1 MKRLC
6 CFALSLLPLSAFAYP
21 IEVDPQLNGTEVS
34 YSTQDI
40 GRDMGA
46 ILLTN
51 LGGPG
56 GRVHGGVPQRSGDPE
71 SAQGRDPARAEQ
83 QLHRAIRPRHHQ
95 VADQADLQDREIE
108 RSLTERLGGAC
119 L

>member
-6 CFALSLLPLSAFAYP
+6 CFALSLLPLSAFPYP

-51 LGGPG
+51 LG
-56 GRVHGGVPQRSGDPE
+56 
-71 SAQGRDPARAEQ
+71 
-83 QLHRAIRPRHHQ
+83 
-95 VADQADLQDREIE
+95 
-108 RSLTERLGGAC
+108 
-119 L
+119 

>member
-51 LGGPG
+51 LGGQAAECTAVFRN
-56 GRVHGGVPQRSGDPE
+56 GRDPE

-83 QLHRAIRPRHHQ
+83 QLHRAVRPRHHQ

-108 RSLTERLGGAC
+108 RSLTERLGVAC

>member
-34 YSTQDI
+34 YSTQGI

-51 LGGPG
+51 LGGQAAECTAVFRNGPETPKVRKGVIQPG
-56 GRVHGGVPQRSGDPE
+56 QNTNFT
-71 SAQGRDPARAEQ
+71 AQFGRDIIKLR
-83 QLHRAIRPRHHQ
+83 IK
-95 VADQADLQDREIE
+95 
-108 RSLTERLGGAC
+108 LTCKIAK
-119 L
+119 